1 MPRHLGGRG
10 FFWLDA
16 LVSRAVGAHKC
27 FFRTNPARAL
37 PQAGLKDAVGVQPH
51 GAFLALFTDSLP
63 GGLFNQLTIIKELD

>member
-1 MPRHLGGRG
+1 
-10 FFWLDA
+10 
-16 LVSRAVGAHKC
+16 
-27 FFRTNPARAL
+27 L